1 MIVRSELKNT
11 WLVSIKPK
19 PKPKPK
25 PRPTQTAQKQ
35 KAMINHRLLK

>member
-1 MIVRSELKNT
+1 MIVRSELKNS
-11 WLVSIKPK
+11 WPVSIKPK
-19 PKPKPK
+19 PR

>member
-19 PKPKPK
+19 PKPR

>member
-11 WLVSIKPK
+11 WLVSI
-19 PKPKPK
+19 KPK

>member
-11 WLVSIKPK
+11 WLVSIK

>member
-11 WLVSIKPK
+11 WLVSI
-19 PKPKPK
+19 KPKPK